1 MIVNK
6 LNWISSPK
14 ASPDLLK
21 RLDSELSGFYA
32 TFNQRRDYQDLNDDL
47 HETAFHPNNTLADK
61 LATHLIASGSQNI
74 LEVGCGSG
82 KIYERLQKL
91 AFTGRYTGIEMA
103 DYVIQ
108 KNKAA
113 YPAATWKV
121 GSVYDVGQEPDTY
134 DCCFAFFVLE
144 HLIYPHKGLAAML
157 KSVRPGGSLILVFP
171 DVRSSGIVASQKIG
185 RHYGLGAKEKLKK
198 GMIADAVISYWE
210 SRTMRK
216 RLKKLNEHYGD
227 FVINYT
233 PYCLDKDCNQILP
246 DFDAVYLASK
256 EEVEKWATTQGCQVS
271 YPSGTSDY
279 LYRNAYMSILKS

>member
-6 LNWISSPK
+6 LNWVSSPV
-14 ASPDLLK
+14 ADPELLQ
-21 RLDSELSGFYA
+21 RLDRALSEFYA
-32 TFNQRRDYQDLNDDL
+32 TFHQRREYQNLNDEI
-47 HETAFHPNNTLADK
+47 HETAFHPNNILADK
-61 LATHLIASGSQNI
+61 LAQHIMTHGLSNI

-82 KIYERLQKL
+82 KIYGHLQKL
-91 AFTGRYTGIEMA
+91 GFTGRYTGVEMA

-108 KNKAA
+108 KNRTV
-113 YPAATWKV
+113 YPDATWKV
-121 GSVYDVGQEPDTY
+121 GSVYDVGAEPEVY

-157 KSVRPGGSLILVFP
+157 RSVRPGGSLILVFP

-198 GMIADAVISYWE
+198 GMLADAVISFLE
-210 SRTMRK
+210 SRTLR
-216 RLKKLNEHYGD
+216 KKLKNLNDLYGD

-233 PYCLDKDCNQILP
+233 PYCLDKDCNTILP

-256 EEVEKWATTQGCQVS
+256 EEVEKWATAQGCKVS
-271 YPSGTSDY
+271 YPSGTEDY
-279 LYRNAYMSILKS
+279 LYRNAYMSIVK